1 MNDFLKSKL
10 FRFMKFSLSSLVGTV
25 VDTLVLWLF
34 SHFVF
39 TRYVGQY
46 IISPV
51 ISFEC
56 AVFAN
61 YLLSYFMVWKERVT
75 NVSRRSFLCRYVAYN
90 ASCTGVFLLK
100 MFFLVLIQFLFKW
113 NVVWC
118 NLIAL
123 CFSGIANFFL
133 NDLLIFKK
141 KEQY

>member
-10 FRFMKFSLSSLVGTV
+10 FKFMKFSLSSLVGTV

-75 NVSRRSFLCRYVAYN
+75 NVSRRSFLCRYVEHFTYFRF
-90 ASCTGVFLLK
+90 TGRVPYSAGSAADK
-100 MFFLVLIQFLFKW
+100 VIVSLIQVNMNKRREVEL
-113 NVVWC
+113 
-118 NLIAL
+118 
-123 CFSGIANFFL
+123 
-133 NDLLIFKK
+133 
-141 KEQY
+141 